1 MKHATVFAG
10 LLIAVLIFSQLPA
23 FGQVGTGR
31 LGSTVYDATGAII
44 PNAKVVLK
52 NDATNAV
59 RETVS
64 NASGYFDFPAI
75 LPGSYSVT
83 VSAPGFNSWEGKGIA
98 ITQGMSATL
107 PNITLTVRGSKVE
120 VTVVGAGEM
129 IVPVDT
135 GQASS
140 TLNQQ
145 MISQL
150 TIQGRDAAE
159 LIKIMP
165 GMGSAAGL
173 SQNTWDQTMGTS
185 NNNGPIGK
193 YSANGTQPY
202 GAMTMSVD
210 GANLLDP
217 GNQGTQVANI
227 NSDQT
232 AEVTLLTSAYGA
244 EFAKGPVTFQAIGKS
259 GGAQFHGSAYFY
271 ARHGEFNSTDSFLN
285 SQNVKKPI
293 DHYYYPGGDIGGP
306 VLIPGTNFNKNRDK
320 LFFYGA
326 FEIMR
331 QQQAGYLLS
340 RFLPTADMMGQASG
354 KAYGDF
360 SPAYLASLGTNWNN
374 KYGSNGTANV
384 APCATAT
391 RSNCSATTYPGG
403 IIPLASTTAVPGIN
417 PDSVVYWKTYPAPN
431 VATTANSLGANYQTL
446 INPPQNRW
454 ELRLR
459 GDYNISDNT
468 KLFFSWN
475 RQDESDQNP
484 INIWWSMGAALPY
497 PAGMPANQSSNVYS
511 ANLTHVF
518 SPTLTNEFVFADAT
532 FVNPINLTNGDA
544 VSRAKLGF
552 HMTNLFSGSYPYKD
566 QLPNI
571 LGSWDSGASSPG
583 LPGYSAYTM
592 GIKGYIADF
601 GKTSQAPNIS
611 DNLSKVW
618 GTHTVKAGFYWD
630 FNRNWQTNGSINVA
644 GQGTLN
650 FFNYNPNSTGNIF
663 ADFATARAQMAQS
676 NGFPTSDFKYYQYS
690 FYVQDAWKASRR
702 LTLTYG
708 LRFDHM
714 GNWFPAKGPGLA
726 VWDWA
731 SYKQP
736 TATATCSIYNQVHGN
751 CAMNTTPWTGMQYHA
766 INSKIPMSGFPSRS
780 FFPEPRIGVA
790 YDLFGN
796 GKTVLRGGFGLY
808 RYQLAYNS
816 VSSGAFV
823 NPLGYLSNGGT
834 WCDSCIGYTGFGT
847 SSNSFAAESTGVGS
861 TTGFGQFLANLLQK
875 GDTRTPHTY
884 TFNFTISQ
892 RVPWNSVA
900 EFQYSGNRSRD
911 MMIDNNNNFSN
922 YNKMAYGAMFQANPL
937 TGANPCAGLGPGT
950 ETCTNG
956 IDLRDYYPLY
966 AYSAN
971 SGSNMTLVTHGSY
984 SNYNAFIATWQ
995 KQTGRMTFTSNY
1007 TFSKVLGIRDGQTDN
1022 GTGQGAAID
1031 SYNLKNNYGV
1041 LGFDHTHIFNAAYV
1055 INLPS
1060 PVKGNPFLKGVV
1072 NGWELSGITQFQSGA
1087 PIQPNTG
1094 GTMNVTWPGRYSQ
1107 QNWLGTNANANA
1119 GVVPLVT
1126 CDPRKGLT
1134 SGQYFNPN
1142 CFAAPPTRGQNG
1154 TIIWPY
1160 IKGPGYISNDL
1171 SLYKNFN
1178 FKEHQQ
1184 IQFRLQTYNFLNHP
1198 NADLSLDSSDIALS
1212 FNNDG
1217 TRQNNN
1223 TTGKARNTGGRR
1235 VLMFSVKYVF

>member
-10 LLIAVLIFSQLPA
+10 LLIAVLIFTQLPA
-23 FGQVGTGR
+23 FGQVGSGK
-31 LGSTVYDATGAII
+31 LSATVFDATGAVI

-52 NDATNAV
+52 NEATQTGRDSV
-59 RETVS
+59 T
-64 NASGYFDFPAI
+64 NASGYFDFQAI
-75 LPGSYSVT
+75 LPGSYTVT
-83 VSAPGFNSWEGKGIA
+83 VTAPGFNSWEGKGIQ
-98 ITQGMSATL
+98 ITQGASATL
-107 PNITLTVRGSKVE
+107 PNITLSVRGSKTE
-120 VTVVGAGEM
+120 VTVVSQNEM

-135 GQASS
+135 GQASQ
-140 TLNQQ
+140 TLNSQ

-165 GMGSAAGL
+165 GMGFTNGL
-173 SQNTWDQTMGTS
+173 GQGSGWDQTQGTAS
-185 NNNGPIGK
+185 NTGPIGK
-193 YSANGTQPY
+193 FSANGTQPY

-227 NSDQT
+227 NADQT

-271 ARHGEFNSTDSFLN
+271 ARNGVFNSTDSFFN
-285 SQNVKKPI
+285 SQGHAKPD

-306 VLIPGTNFNKNRDK
+306 VLIPGTGFNKNRDK
-320 LFFYGA
+320 LFFYAA
-326 FEIMR
+326 FEDMR

-340 RFLPTADMMGQASG
+340 RFVPTADMMGQNSS

-360 SPAYLASLGTNWNN
+360 TPAYLASFGTNWNN
-374 KYGSNGTANV
+374 RYGNSGSANV
-384 APCATAT
+384 IPCSNTG
-391 RSNCSATTYPGG
+391 NCSASLYPGG
-403 IIPLASTTAVPGIN
+403 QIPLSLMDPNSLI
-417 PDSVVYWKTYPAPN
+417 YWKTEPKPN
-431 VATTANSLGANYQTL
+431 VSTTGNSLGANYQTL

-454 ELRLR
+454 ELRVR

-497 PAGMPANQSSNVYS
+497 PAGMPANQVSQVYS

-532 FVNPINLTNGDA
+532 FVNPINLTNGDS

-552 HMTNLFSGSYPYKD
+552 KMTNLFSGTYPYVD

-571 LGSWDSGASSPG
+571 LGSWDNGASSPG
-583 LPGYSAYTM
+583 LPGYSGYTM
-592 GIKGYIADF
+592 GIKGYIAQF

-611 DNLSKVW
+611 DNISKVW
-618 GTHTVKAGFYWD
+618 GTHTVKGGFYWD
-630 FNRNWQTNGSINVA
+630 YNRNWQTNGSINVA

-650 FFNYNPNSTGNIF
+650 FFNYNPNSSGNIW
-663 ADFATARAQMAQS
+663 ADFATGRAQMAQS

-690 FYVQDAWKASRR
+690 FYIQDAWKAGRR

-708 LRFDHM
+708 IRMDHM
-714 GNWFPAKGPGLA
+714 GNWAPATGPGLA

-736 TATATCSIYNQVHGN
+736 TATASCSIYDQVHGN
-751 CAMNTTPWTGMQYHA
+751 NGCSINSPAWTGMQYHA
-766 INSKIPMSGFPSRS
+766 INSKIPDSGFPSRA

-796 GKTVLRGGFGLY
+796 GKTVLRGGFGEY

-823 NPLGYLSNGGT
+823 NPLGYLANGGT
-834 WCDSCIGYTGFGT
+834 WCGSCIGYNSFGT
-847 SSNSFAAESTGVGS
+847 SSDSFNAASTGVGN
-861 TTGFGQFLANLLQK
+861 TKGFGQFLSNLLQE

-884 TFNFTISQ
+884 TFNFTLSQ

-900 EFQYSGNRSRD
+900 EFQYSGNRSKD
-911 MMIDNNNNFSN
+911 MMIDNNNNYSN
-922 YNKMAYGAMFQANPL
+922 YNKMAFGALFQPAPL
-937 TGANPCAGLGPGT
+937 TGVNACATMGATCANSV
-950 ETCTNG
+950 
-956 IDLRDYYPLY
+956 DLRDYYPLF

-971 SGSNMTLVTHGSY
+971 SGSSMTLVTHGSY
-984 SNYNAFIATWQ
+984 SNYNGFIAIWQ
-995 KQTGRMTFTSNY
+995 KQTGRITFTANY
-1007 TFSKVLGIRDGQTDN
+1007 TFSKVLGIRDGETDN
-1022 GTGQGAAID
+1022 GSGQGATID
-1031 SYNLKNNYGV
+1031 SYCLKCNYGV
-1041 LGFDHTHIFNAAYV
+1041 LAFDHSQIFNAAYV

-1060 PVKGNPFLKGVV
+1060 PIHSNAFAKGVI
-1072 NGWELSGITQFQSGA
+1072 NGWELSGITQFSSGA

-1094 GTMNVTWPGRYSQ
+1094 GTMNVAWPGSYSQ
-1107 QNWLGTNANANA
+1107 QNWLGTNAEANT
-1119 GVVPLVT
+1119 GVVPLVV
-1126 CDPRKGLT
+1126 CDPRKGLS

-1142 CFAAPPTRGQNG
+1142 CFAPPTTRGQNG

-1160 IKGPGYISNDL
+1160 IKGPGYINNDL

-1184 IQFRLQTYNFLNHP
+1184 IQFRMQTYNWLNHP
-1198 NADLSLDSSDIALS
+1198 NADLSLNSGDISLS
-1212 FNNDG
+1212 FNN
-1217 TRQNNN
+1217 NNN
-1223 TTGKARNTGGRR
+1223 ITSRNINGTTNGKAANTGGRR
-1235 VLMFSVKYVF
+1235 VVMFSVKYVI